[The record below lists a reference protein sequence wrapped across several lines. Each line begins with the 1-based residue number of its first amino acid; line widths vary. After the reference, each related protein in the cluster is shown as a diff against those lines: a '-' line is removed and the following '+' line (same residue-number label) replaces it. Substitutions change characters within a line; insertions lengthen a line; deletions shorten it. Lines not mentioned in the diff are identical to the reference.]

1 MFPRSSLCAVG
12 VVWCLFCGALA
23 VAAEDAAPPAV
34 GVAKSLSKAFQ
45 HVAEAAA
52 PSIVSLE
59 VRLKPGLGWTWW
71 QGGSA
76 VNDPLSNAN
85 RDRTPDWVR
94 RSVPQTDSSRLT
106 HVGSG
111 FLIDDKGTILTAFH
125 VIEHAEE
132 VHVRTHDGHE
142 FLATAIM
149 TDPQSDVA
157 LLRIPP
163 ADDLKPLRFGNSDKL
178 ELGEWVVAVG
188 NPYNTGV
195 ILTPGIISTKG
206 KGPAV
211 LEHAD
216 FLETTAVIN
225 LGNSGGPLL
234 NLDGEVVG
242 INTLFQHPS
251 RVYDGIHFAVPSNTA
266 KWVASEL
273 LDHAKV
279 HRSFLGV
286 NLQELDFKYAR
297 KNNVTPW
304 SGVLI
309 SGIHANSPAED
320 AGIREGD
327 ILVEYDGHRILT
339 ARHLQRHVERT
350 ASGKTVEVLIS
361 RNGQRQQISVKVR
374 EHVIPAEAVLPKAP
388 PAENKPE
395 TPSRR

>member
-1 MFPRSSLCAVG
+1 MFQRSRLCVASAL
-12 VVWCLFCGALA
+12 WCLICSTMASGAEGSAPSA
-23 VAAEDAAPPAV
+23 VAA
-34 GVAKSLSKAFQ
+34 AKGLSKAFQ
-45 HVAEAAA
+45 HVAEVAS

-59 VRLKPGLGWTWW
+59 VRVKPGLGWTWW

-76 VNDPLSNAN
+76 VNDPLSNSN
-85 RDRTPDWVR
+85 RGADWTR
-94 RSVPQTDSSRLT
+94 RPIPQLDVSRPT

-111 FLIDDKGTILTAFH
+111 FLIDNKGTILTAFH
-125 VIEHAEE
+125 VVEHAEE
-132 VHVRTHDGHE
+132 VRVRTHEGHE
-142 FLATAIM
+142 FLATAIL
-149 TDPQSDVA
+149 TDVQSDIA
-157 LLRIPP
+157 MLRIPA
-163 ADDLKPLRFGNSDKL
+163 ADDLKPLHFGNSDKL

-206 KGPAV
+206 KGPSV

-273 LDHAKV
+273 LDHGKV

-286 NLQELDFKYAR
+286 NLQELDFKYSRQHKVA
-297 KNNVTPW
+297 PW

-309 SGIHANSPAED
+309 SGVHANSPADD
-320 AGIREGD
+320 AGIHEGD
-327 ILVEYDGHRILT
+327 ILLEYDGHRVLT
-339 ARHLQRHVERT
+339 ARNLQRHVERT
-350 ASGKTVEVLIS
+350 PPGKIVEVAIS
-361 RNGQRQQISVKVR
+361 RNGQRQQLSVKVR
-374 EHVIPAEAVLPKAP
+374 EHVIPTETIIPRSAP
-388 PAENKPE
+388 PAENK
-395 TPSRR
+395 S

>member
-1 MFPRSSLCAVG
+1 MFQRSSLFVAG
-12 VVWCLFCGALA
+12 AVWCWFSGAMVIGADSSAPSA
-23 VAAEDAAPPAV
+23 VAT
-34 GVAKSLSKAFQ
+34 AKGLSKAFQ
-45 HVAEAAA
+45 HVAEVAS

-59 VRLKPGLGWTWW
+59 VRVKSGLGWTWW

-76 VNDPLSNAN
+76 VNDPLLNSN

-94 RSVPQTDSSRLT
+94 RSVPQMEATRPT

-125 VIEHAEE
+125 LVEHAEE
-132 VHVRTHDGHE
+132 VHVRTHEGHE
-142 FLATAIM
+142 FLATSIM

-157 LLRIPP
+157 VLRIPA
-163 ADDLKPLRFGNSDKL
+163 ADDLKPLRFGNSDKV

-195 ILTPGIISTKG
+195 ILTPGVISTKG
-206 KGPAV
+206 RGPSV

-266 KWVASEL
+266 KWAAQQL
-273 LDHAKV
+273 LDHGKV
-279 HRSFLGV
+279 HRSYIGV
-286 NLQELDFKYAR
+286 NVQELDFKYAR
-297 KNNVTPW
+297 QHKVAPW

-309 SGIHANSPAED
+309 AAVHANSPADD
-320 AGIREGD
+320 AGIHEGD
-327 ILVEYDGHRILT
+327 ILVDYDGHRVLT
-339 ARHLQRHVERT
+339 ARNLQRHVERT
-350 ASGKTVEVLIS
+350 APGKVVEVVIL
-361 RNGQRQQISVKVR
+361 RNGQRQQLTVKVR
-374 EHVIPAEAVLPKAP
+374 EHVIPTETLLPKTAP
-388 PAENKPE
+388 QTENKSEVPA
-395 TPSRR
+395 R

>member
-1 MFPRSSLCAVG
+1 MFPRSSLL
-12 VVWCLFCGALA
+12 VVGALCLISGA
-23 VAAEDAAPPAV
+23 MAAGAENSAPSSVAA
-34 GVAKSLSKAFQ
+34 AKSLSKAFQ
-45 HVAEAAA
+45 HVADVASS
-52 PSIVSLE
+52 SIVSLE
-59 VRLKPGLGWTWW
+59 VRVKPGLGWTWW
-71 QGGSA
+71 QGGAA
-76 VNDPLSNAN
+76 VNDPLSISN
-85 RDRTPDWVR
+85 RDRTPEWIR
-94 RSVPQTDSSRLT
+94 RSVPEMDSSRPA

-125 VIEHAEE
+125 VVEHAEE
-132 VHVRTHDGHE
+132 VHVRTHEGHE

-157 LLRIPP
+157 LLRIPA

-178 ELGEWVVAVG
+178 ELGEWVVALG

-206 KGPAV
+206 KGPSA
-211 LEHAD
+211 LEHRD

-251 RVYDGIHFAVPSNTA
+251 RVYDGIHFAVPSNAA

-273 LDHAKV
+273 LDHGKV

-286 NLQELDFKYAR
+286 HMQELDFKYAR
-297 KNNVTPW
+297 QHKVAPW

-309 SGIHANSPAED
+309 SGVHANSPADD
-320 AGIREGD
+320 AGIHEGD
-327 ILVEYDGHRILT
+327 ILIEYDGHRVLT
-339 ARHLQRHVERT
+339 ARNLQRHVERT
-350 ASGKTVEVLIS
+350 APGKVVEVVIL
-361 RNGQRQQISVKVR
+361 RNGQRQQLSVKVR
-374 EHVIPAEAVLPKAP
+374 EHVVSSDTIIPRTTP
-388 PAENKPE
+388 PAENKPVV
-395 TPSRR
+395 PAR

>member
-1 MFPRSSLCAVG
+1 MFQRSSLCVVG
-12 VVWCLFCGALA
+12 ALCLICGAMTAGAEDSAPSA
-23 VAAEDAAPPAV
+23 VAA
-34 GVAKSLSKAFQ
+34 AKGLSKAFQ
-45 HVAEAAA
+45 HVAEVAS

-59 VRLKPGLGWTWW
+59 VRVKPGLGWTWW

-76 VNDPLSNAN
+76 VNDPLANAN

-94 RSVPQTDSSRLT
+94 RSVPQMDAARPS

-111 FLIDDKGTILTAFH
+111 FLIDNKGTILTAFH
-125 VIEHAEE
+125 VVEHAEE
-132 VHVRTHDGHE
+132 IHVRTHEGHE
-142 FLATAIM
+142 FLATAIL

-157 LLRIPP
+157 VLRIPA

-178 ELGEWVVAVG
+178 GLGEWVVAVG
-188 NPYNTGV
+188 NPYNTGI

-206 KGPAV
+206 KGPSV

-273 LDHAKV
+273 LDHGKV

-286 NLQELDFKYAR
+286 HMQELDFKYAR
-297 KNNVTPW
+297 QHKVAPW

-309 SGIHANSPAED
+309 SAVNANSPADD
-320 AGIREGD
+320 AGIHEGD
-327 ILVEYDGHRILT
+327 ILIEYDGHRVLT
-339 ARHLQRHVERT
+339 AHGLQRHVERT
-350 ASGKTVEVLIS
+350 AVGKTVEVIIL
-361 RNGQRQQISVKVR
+361 RHGQRQQLSVKVR
-374 EHVIPAEAVLPKAP
+374 EHVIPTETVIPITAP
-388 PAENKPE
+388 PADRK
-395 TPSRR
+395 S

>member
-1 MFPRSSLCAVG
+1 MFQRSSLCVG
-12 VVWCLFCGALA
+12 SALWCLICGALA
-23 VAAEDAAPPAV
+23 AGAEGSAPSAVAA
-34 GVAKSLSKAFQ
+34 AKGLSKAFQ
-45 HVAEAAA
+45 HVAEVAS
-52 PSIVSLE
+52 PSLVSLE
-59 VRLKPGLGWTWW
+59 VRVKPGLGWTWW

-85 RDRTPDWVR
+85 RGADWMR
-94 RSVPQTDSSRLT
+94 RPIPQLDASRPT

-111 FLIDDKGTILTAFH
+111 FLIDNKGTILTAFH
-125 VIEHAEE
+125 VVEHAEE
-132 VHVRTHDGHE
+132 IHVRTHEGHE
-142 FLATAIM
+142 FLAKAIL

-157 LLRIPP
+157 ILRIPP

-206 KGPAV
+206 KGPAI

-273 LDHAKV
+273 LDHGKV

-286 NLQELDFKYAR
+286 NIQELDFKYSR
-297 KNNVTPW
+297 QHKVTPW

-309 SGIHANSPAED
+309 TGVHANSPADD
-320 AGIREGD
+320 AGIHEGD
-327 ILVEYDGHRILT
+327 ILLEYEGHRILT
-339 ARHLQRHVERT
+339 ARNLQRHVERT
-350 ASGKTVEVLIS
+350 PPGKTVEVAIS
-361 RNGQRQQISVKVR
+361 RNGQRQQLSVKVR
-374 EHVIPAEAVLPKAP
+374 EHVLPTETVLPKTAP
-388 PAENKPE
+388 PAEKK
-395 TPSRR
+395 S

>member
-1 MFPRSSLCAVG
+1 MFQRTHLS
-12 VVWCLFCGALA
+12 VVTALFCLFYGAIASGAENLAPSA
-23 VAAEDAAPPAV
+23 VAA
-34 GVAKSLSKAFQ
+34 AKGLSKAFQ
-45 HVAEAAA
+45 HVAEVAS

-59 VRLKPGLGWTWW
+59 VRVKPGLGWTWW
-71 QGGSA
+71 QGGAA
-76 VNDPLSNAN
+76 VNDPLLNTN
-85 RDRTPDWVR
+85 RDRTPEWVR
-94 RSVPQTDSSRLT
+94 RSVPQMDNSRPT
-106 HVGSG
+106 RVGSG
-111 FLIDDKGTILTAFH
+111 FLIDNKGTILTAYH
-125 VIEHAEE
+125 VVEHAEE
-132 VHVRTHDGHE
+132 IHVRTHEGHE
-142 FLATAIM
+142 FLATAIK

-157 LLRIPP
+157 LLRIPA
-163 ADDLKPLRFGNSDKL
+163 ADDLKPLHFGNSDKL
-178 ELGEWVVAVG
+178 ELGEWVVALG

-206 KGPAV
+206 KGPSV

-273 LDHAKV
+273 LDHGKV

-297 KNNVTPW
+297 QHKVAPW

-309 SGIHANSPAED
+309 TGVHANSPADD
-320 AGIREGD
+320 AGIHERD
-327 ILVEYDGHRILT
+327 ILVEYDGHRVLT
-339 ARHLQRHVERT
+339 ARNLQRHVEQT
-350 ASGKTVEVLIS
+350 EPGKVVEVVIL
-361 RNGQRQQISVKVR
+361 RNGQRQQLPVKVR
-374 EHVIPAEAVLPKAP
+374 EHVIPSETLFPKTAP
-388 PAENKPE
+388 PAENN
-395 TPSRR
+395 S